1 MIILIDLTALAD
13 NFSGIERFALSVTN
27 EMIKCT
33 QNKYI
38 LLFKN
43 RVYKDFIPI
52 SRNVKAV
59 VINGKNKLIFNQI
72 ILPIVLLRYN
82 ADIYFFPS
90 FPAPFFFFNKK
101 SISTIHDVGCWD
113 CPSSNK
119 KHMTLY
125 FKLLYWKASLC
136 DKNIITVS
144 EFSKERIIDI
154 LKVKADKILVAYNGL
169 SDIFLKNKYSES
181 ENKKIII
188 KYKLPDHY
196 ILCLGTLE
204 PRKNLKLL
212 IKAYAELFGDRE
224 IDLELVLAGRK
235 GWMMDDLLSNIT
247 KDIKSHIH
255 ITGFID
261 DEDLP
266 YIYKDAELFIFP
278 SLYEG
283 FGIPPIEAMSMG
295 TTVISSNAASMPEI
309 LGDSVSF
316 FCNNDLLSLK
326 KSIIKTVTASKEEQN
341 RQKIRGIE
349 KSKTYTWENSSRKIL
364 EYFKNINI

>member
-1 MIILIDLTALAD
+1 M
-13 NFSGIERFALSVTN
+13 
-27 EMIKCT
+27 
-33 QNKYI
+33 
-38 LLFKN
+38 
-43 RVYKDFIPI
+43 
-52 SRNVKAV
+52 
-59 VINGKNKLIFNQI
+59 
-72 ILPIVLLRYN
+72 
-82 ADIYFFPS
+82 
-90 FPAPFFFFNKK
+90 
-101 SISTIHDVGCWD
+101 
-113 CPSSNK
+113 
-119 KHMTLY
+119 
-125 FKLLYWKASLC
+125 
-136 DKNIITVS
+136 
-144 EFSKERIIDI
+144 
-154 LKVKADKILVAYNGL
+154 
-169 SDIFLKNKYSES
+169 
-181 ENKKIII
+181 KIII

-326 KSIIKTVTASKEEQN
+326 KSIIKTVTASK
-341 RQKIRGIE
+341 
-349 KSKTYTWENSSRKIL
+349 
-364 EYFKNINI
+364 